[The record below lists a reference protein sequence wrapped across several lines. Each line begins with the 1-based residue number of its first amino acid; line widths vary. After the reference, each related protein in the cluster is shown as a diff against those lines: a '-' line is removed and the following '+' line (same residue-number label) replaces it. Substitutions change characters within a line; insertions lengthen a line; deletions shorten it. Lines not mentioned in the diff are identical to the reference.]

1 MLLETAMVPRALEII
16 VQDLLL
22 ASRNLL
28 RHRRRSLL
36 ALTTVGGGV
45 IAFLLAGGFIH
56 WIFQDLRESTIH
68 SQLGHIQI
76 VRPGFLTGGQADPYR
91 YLIDQSPE
99 ATIKPGDVDAL
110 ETVAPRLSFGGL
122 LSKGDATVSFLGEGI
137 DPTREAPISRAITII
152 AGKDLTEAPANA
164 VLLGEG
170 LAASVGATPGDR
182 VVLLATTA
190 AGGVNAVECVVA
202 GIFATVTKAYDDSVL
217 RAPIDIARSLM
228 RVEGATSWVVLL
240 NDTARTDEAVE
251 RLRGILNSAQFEIV
265 PWYQLADFY
274 NKTVELFSRQIGVVR
289 LLIALIVILSI
300 SNTLTMSVLE
310 RTSEIGTSMALGIR
324 RNGIM
329 RLFISEGVLLG
340 LVGGIGGVVI
350 GLTLAQIISAIG
362 IPMPPPPGMA
372 RGFTGQIVISAGLA
386 LDALTLAVGT
396 TLLASLFP
404 AWKAS
409 RMNIVDALRHQR

>member
-1 MLLETAMVPRALEII
+1 MMVRRALESIL
-16 VQDLLL
+16 QDILL

-36 ALTTVGGGV
+36 ALSTVGGGV

-68 SQLGHIQI
+68 SQLGHVQI
-76 VRPGFLTGGQADPYR
+76 VRPGFLSGGQADPYR
-91 YLIDQSPE
+91 YLIDE
-99 ATIKPGDVDAL
+99 APGEAVASTAVPSL
-110 ETVAPRLSFGGL
+110 ETVAPRLTFGGL

-137 DPTREAPISRAITII
+137 DPAREAPITRAITIV
-152 AGKDLTEAPANA
+152 AGQDLTDSPANA

-170 LAASVGATPGDR
+170 LAASIGAAPGDR

-190 AGGVNAVECVVA
+190 SGGVSAVECVVA
-202 GIFATVTKAYDDSVL
+202 GLFATVTKAYDDTVL

-240 NDTARTDEAVE
+240 QDTERTDAALDA
-251 RLRGILNSAQFEIV
+251 LRGMLPAERFQIV
-265 PWYQLADFY
+265 PWYELADFY

-310 RTSEIGTSMALGIR
+310 RTSEIGTSMALGVR
-324 RNGIM
+324 RNGIL

-340 LVGGIGGVVI
+340 LVGGVGGVLI
-350 GLTLAQIISAIG
+350 GLVLAQVISSVG

-372 RGFTGQIVISAGLA
+372 RGFTGQIVVSAALA
-386 LDALTLAVGT
+386 FDALVLAVST
-396 TLLASLFP
+396 TLLASIFP